1 MIRFRE
7 LKKEE
12 WRSGMHLAWTS
23 FLKSEAA
30 NCEPEGVKAFYR
42 FVTDCDL
49 EKMFLLGEYK
59 AFGAFDNDRMVG
71 IAGVRSVNFLSIL
84 FVDEEYHHRHI
95 ATDLVAMV
103 VEHVSTNTP
112 KKEIK
117 VYSALPAV
125 EFYRKLGFCKSC
137 DVRTDCGVTYM
148 PMVLT
153 IR

>member
-1 MIRFRE
+1 MIKVRE
-7 LKKEE
+7 LKKDE
-12 WRSGMHLAWTS
+12 WSQAMHLAWTS

-30 NCEPEGVKAFYR
+30 NCAPEGVKAFYR
-42 FVTDCDL
+42 FVTDTDL

-59 AFGAFDNDRMVG
+59 AFGAFDGDRIIGV
-71 IAGVRSVNFLSIL
+71 AGVRSINFLSIL

-103 VEHVSTNTP
+103 VEHISTGTH
-112 KKEIK
+112 KKEVK

-125 EFYRKLGFCKSC
+125 GFYRKLGFVQTEK
-137 DVRTDCGVTYM
+137 VRSDSGVTYM